1 MNRSGLAV
9 VALVCLALTATAA
22 TAGAQKRDPKRRVE
36 VLAFSQGGCNSAP
49 VRATAKK
56 LRGAFERC
64 AAANQGKYTLTF
76 ASSAA
81 GKATKPKGNPDG
93 TLPAEVQRCI
103 DARIEGAGWPKAK
116 FCDIEITVIVK

>member
-1 MNRSGLAV
+1 M
-9 VALVCLALTATAA
+9 
-22 TAGAQKRDPKRRVE
+22 
-36 VLAFSQGGCNSAP
+36 LAFSQGSCNSAP

-76 ASSAA
+76 ASSAS
-81 GKATKPKGNPDG
+81 GKVAKLKGNPDG

-103 DARIEGAGWPKAK
+103 DARIEGAAWPKAK